1 LLFGSR
7 RIKDC
12 YARYSFKCPGVQG
25 YDMGMTREQ
34 YCPNCE
40 SEQTFTRAATT
51 HLNVGQKIKWRCDAC
66 GRQTVQIGTEIDT
79 ATI

>member
-1 LLFGSR
+1 M
-7 RIKDC
+7 
-12 YARYSFKCPGVQG
+12 A
-25 YDMGMTREQ
+25 MTREQ

-51 HLNVGQKIKWRCDAC
+51 HLNVGRKIKWRCDAC

-79 ATI
+79 ATV